1 MVRGEGE
8 FKGKG
13 NITDV
18 FLRPQVGK
26 FDRTKLD
33 EVYGTAVTDE
43 LIESLSEYTRL
54 ADQGKG
60 EAFMHENVKST
71 ATEHF
76 KTALDEILP
85 EGTEK
90 YFSSQYGGTI
100 EFELP
105 FDMRQLLTDLE
116 IQETVM
122 KNNPSPANK
131 ARYDEIQNKLR
142 QDPGHK
148 FFTYE
153 TPDGNLA
160 VVSDEFGN
168 ALHTAEGQMKVD
180 SALRKL
186 KRVRDGDMTIAAFE
200 EEAARSTPGSIY
212 PLIMDLAKQQ
222 DQLMQGYL
230 RAIDNSEVGK
240 KFNQLHRDIQ
250 KAEKRALKA
259 VETIALLHPDNVV
272 KNMSRERRA
281 AFQDTFIDDR
291 TPKKRKDDLK
301 KKVGEYTSRPTV
313 PFKNITV
320 RDNPAVKF
328 KKGGPVKSGIAE
340 FIQYM
345 Q

>member
-1 MVRGEGE
+1 
-8 FKGKG
+8 
-13 NITDV
+13 
-18 FLRPQVGK
+18 
-26 FDRTKLD
+26 
-33 EVYGTAVTDE
+33 
-43 LIESLSEYTRL
+43 
-54 ADQGKG
+54 
-60 EAFMHENVKST
+60 
-71 ATEHF
+71 
-76 KTALDEILP
+76 
-85 EGTEK
+85 
-90 YFSSQYGGTI
+90 
-100 EFELP
+100 
-105 FDMRQLLTDLE
+105 
-116 IQETVM
+116 
-122 KNNPSPANK
+122 
-131 ARYDEIQNKLR
+131 
-142 QDPGHK
+142 
-148 FFTYE
+148 
-153 TPDGNLA
+153 
-160 VVSDEFGN
+160 
-168 ALHTAEGQMKVD
+168 MKVNGV
-180 SALRKL
+180 LQKL

-250 KAEKRALKA
+250 KAGKRALKA